1 MKFRESLLVG
11 DHKIIKRYVGD
22 KLVWRELQKIETTTK
37 IDENDV
43 LFNGAPF
50 IFLDQTDLGDARIV
64 KIQVINI
71 SGNKVI
77 IDGSEAELV
86 YSFDAA
92 SFDTPLI
99 ILKKSLSHYGLIRQE
114 KAHVTVWVY
123 LEDKK
128 I

>member
-1 MKFRESLLVG
+1 MG
-11 DHKIIKRYVGD
+11 DHEIIKRYVGD
-22 KLVWRELQKIETTTK
+22 KLVWRELQKIETTAE
-37 IDENDV
+37 IDENNV
-43 LFNGAPF
+43 LFGGASC
-50 IFLDQTDLGDARIV
+50 IFLDQTDLGDAKIV

-86 YSFDAA
+86 YSYDMV

-99 ILKKSLSHYGLIRQE
+99 TLKETLSHYGLIPE
-114 KAHVTVWVY
+114 KKVHVTVWVY